1 LLPDKTDDEAFARD
15 FLSTEGASMR
25 VILAGLVAAFLTAA
39 AGGPAVGRDAKDA
52 KVDGKLL
59 VGKWTSDEEKKKDKM
74 FIEFT
79 KDGKLA
85 ITLDIGGGKEFK
97 IDGTYK
103 LDGNKLAVKMSFMG
117 EEKSEVMTVNSL
129 TKTKLVTTDE
139 KGKKDTL
146 VRVEGK
152 GGDK

>member
-1 LLPDKTDDEAFARD
+1 
-15 FLSTEGASMR
+15 MR
-25 VILAGLVAAFLTAA
+25 VILTGLAVAFLTAA

-85 ITLDIGGGKEFK
+85 VSVDFGGKELK

-103 LDGNKLAVKMSFMG
+103 LDGNKLSVKMSFMG

-129 TKTKLVTTDE
+129 TKNKLVTTDE

-146 VRVEGK
+146 VRVDGK
-152 GGDK
+152 GTTKD

>member
-1 LLPDKTDDEAFARD
+1 
-15 FLSTEGASMR
+15 MR
-25 VILAGLVAAFLTAA
+25 VILTGLAAAFLTAA

-85 ITLDIGGGKEFK
+85 VSVDFGGKELK

-103 LDGNKLAVKMSFMG
+103 LDGNKLSVKMSFMG

-129 TKTKLVTTDE
+129 TKNKLVTTDE

-146 VRVEGK
+146 VRVDGK
-152 GGDK
+152 GTTKD